1 LEKYQANNQGV
12 DVKKTEEEKRDDLE
26 ELANMQF

>member
-1 LEKYQANNQGV
+1 LEKYQATNGV
-12 DVKKTEEEKRDDLE
+12 DMKKTEEEKREDLE

>member
-1 LEKYQANNQGV
+1 LEKYQATNGV

-26 ELANMQF
+26 ELANM